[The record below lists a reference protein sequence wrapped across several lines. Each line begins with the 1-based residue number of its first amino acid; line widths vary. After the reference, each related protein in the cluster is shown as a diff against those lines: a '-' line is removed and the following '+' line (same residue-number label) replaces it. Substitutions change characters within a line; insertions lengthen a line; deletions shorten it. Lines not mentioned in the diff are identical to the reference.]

1 MLQNIKIEGYKSIK
15 TLDLKLSPINI
26 LIGSNGVGKT
36 NFISFFKLVNNIYE
50 QRLQQYSLKS
60 GVDNLLHYGRK
71 NTNEIKGYLNF
82 GNNAYQ
88 FNLLPTDEGSFFI
101 GREDSILNYPSKF
114 NKTYYSE
121 NIKESFIKK
130 KGENGKYRDKYLSEH
145 LESYKIYHFHDT
157 SISAPLRLIA
167 NVNDNRMLKA
177 EGGNLPAFLFYLQE
191 KYTKHFKI
199 IEKVIKST
207 VPFFDRFDL
216 NPMSL
221 DGNKIELEWYEKEH
235 PEHPFYARDLSDGT
249 LRFIAL
255 TTLLLQPNLPKTI
268 ILDEPEL
275 GLHPFAISKLAGMIK
290 KASVQSQIIVATQS
304 VSLVN
309 EFSADDIIVADREEN
324 QTVFKRQSQESLK
337 TWLEDYSIG
346 ELWEKNVIG
355 GRL

>member
-1 MLQNIKIEGYKSIK
+1 MLQNIKIEGFKSIK

-26 LIGSNGVGKT
+26 LIGSNGVGKS

-71 NTNEIKGYLNF
+71 NTTEIKGYLDF

-88 FNLLPTDEGSFFI
+88 FNLLPSDEGSLFI
-101 GREDSILNYPSKF
+101 GREDSILNNQTQYSKTF
-114 NKTYYSE
+114 YNQ
-121 NIKESFIKK
+121 NIKESLIKA
-130 KGENGKYRDKYLSEH
+130 KGSYRDKYLSEH

-157 SISAPLRLIA
+157 SISAPLRSVA
-167 NVNDNRMLKA
+167 NINDNRILRDQ
-177 EGGNLPAFLFYLQE
+177 GGNLPAFLFYLQE
-191 KYTKHFKI
+191 KHPKHFKI
-199 IEKVIKST
+199 IEKVIQSV
-207 VPFFDRFDL
+207 VPFFEKFDL
-216 NPMSL
+216 NPFL
-221 DGNKIELEWYEKEH
+221 FDENKIELEWYEKEH
-235 PEHPFYARDLSDGT
+235 TEHPFYARDLSDGT

-255 TTLLLQPNLPKTI
+255 TTLLLQPILPKTI

-290 KASVQSQIIVATQS
+290 KASVQSQIIIATQS
-304 VSLVN
+304 VNLVN
-309 EFSADDIIVADREEN
+309 EFSADDIIVANRENN
-324 QTVFKRQSQESLK
+324 QTVFKRQSEESLK
-337 TWLEDYSIG
+337 TWLDVYSIG